1 MDGHNYEILILDP
14 ALINT
19 KSFQSHPNPWL
30 ECIKVSPWW
39 ACKFRGMVGRSLFLL
54 WYNIWFFCG
63 SSVSNWFC
71 YFVFLVGLFLF
82 RRFPVVERKWHL
94 ACKRENESLNEESL
108 GYSVLPLLPTDA
120 ELATAFVKR
129 KNRFVMEL
137 LSFSACL
144 VHFVLNFFE

>member
-14 ALINT
+14 PLINT
-19 KSFQSHPNPWL
+19 KSFQSHPNLWL

-39 ACKFRGMVGRSLFLL
+39 ACKFRRMVGRSLFLL
-54 WYNIWFFCG
+54 LYNIWFFCG

-71 YFVFLVGLFLF
+71 YFIFLVGLFLI

-94 ACKRENESLNEESL
+94 ACKRENERSNEESL

-120 ELATAFVKR
+120 ELATAFSER
-129 KNRFVMEL
+129 KNRLVMEL
-137 LSFSACL
+137 LSFSDCL
-144 VHFVLNFFE
+144 VHFVLSFFE